1 MFSDLKRHDM
11 GADLAESLH
20 GVSERRNR
28 EFITAKLWGVADTAP
43 YLHDGRALTLN
54 AAILMHGGEAQHVRD
69 SYAALSVADRNAIL
83 SFLGTLRNP
92 ISPNADV
99 LE

>member
-1 MFSDLKRHDM
+1 
-11 GADLAESLH
+11 
-20 GVSERRNR
+20 
-28 EFITAKLWGVADTAP
+28 
-43 YLHDGRALTLN
+43 
-54 AAILMHGGEAQHVRD
+54 MHGGEAQHVRD
-69 SYAALSVADRNAIL
+69 SYAALPVADRNAIL